1 MNQKDKLYFE
11 VLSKQCREAW
21 TIFKNPMY
29 RGALEIA
36 QNLYKD
42 KAHFVYEL
50 LQNAD
55 DQGATRARFILS
67 RDFLIFVHN
76 ALRHFTITNPETHEV
91 DQKEGRLGDIN
102 SIVSIAFSAKQGR
115 KDNNVRIGKFGIGF
129 KSVFQYT
136 TRPEIYDDGV
146 RFFIE
151 DYILPELIEHD
162 HPQRKPGET
171 LFLFPFNKDNLS
183 VAFDEILST
192 LKRLADV
199 KPLLFLNSL
208 SQIDWIA
215 EESNGR
221 YSLITSGVFGSGLDL
236 RYETIK
242 GEEKT
247 EDHYWKFE
255 RAIKDGSD
263 LKAAVVYHV
272 NDEKHRIDDNYSGHL
287 YCYLPTADKCPIPA
301 ILHAPF
307 LLSNNRESIEVD
319 NVHNTRMIE
328 LLSVILSESLEKICQ
343 IGEAE
348 ENPWIDDNITS
359 FINTQDVID
368 LFGTSASLDLRKLSE
383 SVIAAIRKGRMLWC
397 QQRKSYLNV
406 SEGVLLDAE
415 YLPELYPSEILSEL
429 FDENYGW
436 VLTAL
441 KTRHKNDAKIAKELG
456 LERMTNQRILS
467 KITGSFLANRDES
480 WLLSWYPK
488 LLEVEK
494 QWEDLR
500 YKEIIL
506 AADGTFKAPFIKGQA
521 DSNIHMPEEDESHIN
536 DAKNISFVAPFLL
549 QNEGCKNF
557 FRGIGLTK
565 VSLLTMA
572 ESVYLPQALDE
583 SKDIVSRLKSIAA
596 FAKIYNESL
605 GEKDRN
611 ALESRSICPIL
622 KDGSLTF
629 CILDKVKIHNKINDF
644 FFEGNPEI
652 VFFEISY
659 LVQQHLCS
667 KEINEIT
674 KMVRNSKKTSGP
686 TIQESIL
693 SISAANINRIPQ
705 GAQRPA
711 YYNQQNLDYE
721 SFVEYSIEGLEYFIN
736 RNAIKDPS
744 KASEILLAKID
755 AIDSRG
761 GCRYESVNR
770 NREYSLKV
778 EPLFFANLR
787 EASWINCASKE
798 LRKILGLPVEE
809 IRSDELGRIGELLSS
824 SGVVS
829 SEQVDRLIDY
839 LREKNVLKGFQLEKE
854 IQEQKERLE
863 TIRPFTLDWLN
874 EILSLRKKYVEAN
887 KKDDI
892 EILINRLKSAIESI
906 KFDHDAD
913 LRSIL
918 SENIEVLFGPPGT
931 GKTTYIAQ
939 RVNKELNNNHDAQV
953 LILTPTHHSSDVV
966 AMKIKNA
973 GCDVLRAVNTTSLSN
988 EELVEQII
996 SQGLEVT
1003 NSCNEEGANII
1014 ACTVH
1019 YFSDPLTYIHDHP
1032 WDMVIIDEASMVTLD
1047 YVLLA
1052 LIKGRENNSKC
1063 RFLIAGDPLQLPAIT
1078 NLDPFI
1084 LEKADLD
1091 EFNFFSF
1098 IGLKEFSDDVSKLCE
1113 PVRDKIKITLL
1124 HKQYRSVKSLALLTG
1139 RFAYND
1145 QIEPQR
1151 DDCCNMDI
1159 PKGALPIFQ
1168 QPLSFVRFPITEH
1181 HWNVSAPTPYIT
1193 DLEKL
1198 RGSNYNIYS
1207 ALIVVEFLRH
1217 LFAKYREEGNHTGLK
1232 VGIITPYVGQKLLL
1246 KEIIEKDGLS
1256 RDWGLEVEV
1265 NTVHQFQGDEFD
1277 VVMLVLNPPNGNM
1290 NPANGIMINKFYLM
1304 NVATS
1309 RAKDC
1314 LVVLYPDDSC
1324 KAPQNFWHI
1333 NKNSDK
1339 ENLENIA
1346 TQIFGKS
1353 VESMTYH
1360 SSQLEEL
1367 MFGEKDYLQK
1377 NCKIEYRKDVNMHH
1391 DDSAIRYYFYIG
1403 SDTVDIITSSD
1414 S

>member
-1 MNQKDKLYFE
+1 MNKEEKLYFE
-11 VLSKQCREAW
+11 ILSKQCREAW
-21 TIFKNPMY
+21 TIFKNPMF

-55 DQGATRARFILS
+55 DQGATMVRFILS
-67 RDFLIFVHN
+67 RDSLIFMHN
-76 ALRHFTITNPETHEV
+76 APRHFTITNPETHET

-102 SIVSIAFSAKQGR
+102 SIVSIAFSAKRGR
-115 KDNNVRIGKFGIGF
+115 KDNNIRIGKFGIGF

-136 TRPEIYDDGV
+136 TKPEIYDDGV
-146 RFFIE
+146 RFSIE

-162 HPQRKPGET
+162 HPQRKHGET
-171 LFLFPFNKDNLS
+171 LFLIPFNKDNRA

-208 SQIDWIA
+208 SEIEWNA

-255 RAIKDGSD
+255 RAIEEGSE

-272 NDEKHRIDDNYSGHL
+272 DDEKRRIDDNYSSHL
-287 YCYLPTADKCPIPA
+287 YCYMPTADKCPIPA

-307 LLSNNRESIEVD
+307 QISNNRESIEVG
-319 NVHNTRMIE
+319 NEHNTRMIE
-328 LLSVILSESLEKICQ
+328 LLSVILSESLEEICQ

-359 FINTQDVID
+359 FINTQDVD
-368 LFGTSASLDLRKLSE
+368 DFSGTSASLDLRKFPE
-383 SVIAAIRKGRMLWC
+383 NVIAAIRNGRMLWC
-397 QQRKSYLNV
+397 QQRKSYLKV

-415 YLPELYPSEILSEL
+415 YLPELYPSDILSEL
-429 FDENYGW
+429 FNENYGW
-436 VLTAL
+436 VLTTL
-441 KTRHKNDAKIAKELG
+441 KMRHKNDAKIAKELG

-494 QWEDLR
+494 LWDDLR

-506 AADGTFKAPFIKGQA
+506 TADGTFKAPFIKGQA
-521 DSNIHMPEEDESHIN
+521 DANIHIPEEDESRI
-536 DAKNISFVAPFLL
+536 DEAKNISFVAPLLL
-549 QNEGCKNF
+549 QNEGCKSF

-583 SKDIVSRLKSIAA
+583 SNDIVSRLKSIAA

-605 GEKDRN
+605 GEKHRKSF
-611 ALESRSICPIL
+611 ESRSICPIL
-622 KDGSLTF
+622 KYGSLAF
-629 CILDKVKIHNKINDF
+629 FILDKVKIHNEINDF
-644 FFEGNPEI
+644 FFERNPEF
-652 VFFEISY
+652 VFFESSSLEQYLSSEEIS
-659 LVQQHLCS
+659 
-667 KEINEIT
+667 EIE
-674 KMVRNSKKTSGP
+674 KMVKSSKKTSEP
-686 TIQESIL
+686 TIVKSTIP
-693 SISAANINRIPQ
+693 ISAANINRIPQ

-711 YYNQQNLDYE
+711 YYNLQNIYYE
-721 SFVEYSIEGLEYFIN
+721 SFEEYSVEGLEYFIN
-736 RNAIKDPS
+736 NNAIKNPS
-744 KASEILLAKID
+744 KASEIILAKIN
-755 AIDSRG
+755 AIDNLG

-770 NREYSLKV
+770 NREYSQKV
-778 EPLFFANLR
+778 EPLFFTNLR
-787 EASWINCASKE
+787 EASWVNCAPKE
-798 LRKILGLPVEE
+798 LRKILRLPVEE
-809 IRSDELGRIGELLSS
+809 IPSDELGRIGELLSL

-839 LREKNVLKGFQLEKE
+839 LKEKNVLEGFQLEKE
-854 IQEQKERLE
+854 IQEQKEKLE

-874 EILSLRKKYVEAN
+874 EILNLRMKYVEAN

-892 EILINRLKSAIESI
+892 EILINRLKSALESI
-906 KFDHDAD
+906 EFDHDAD

-939 RVNKELNNNHDAQV
+939 RVNEELKNNHDAQV
-953 LILTPTHHSSDVV
+953 LVLTPTHHSSDVV
-966 AMKIKNA
+966 ALKIREA
-973 GCDVLRAVNTTSLSN
+973 GCDVLRSVNTTSSYNN
-988 EELVEQII
+988 EVIDQII

-1003 NSCNEEGANII
+1003 NSCNKEGANII
-1014 ACTVH
+1014 ACTIH
-1019 YFSDPLTYIHDHP
+1019 YFSDPLTDIHDHP
-1032 WDMVIIDEASMVTLD
+1032 WDIIIIDEASMVTLD

-1052 LIKGRENNSKC
+1052 LIKGRMNNSRC

-1098 IGLKEFSDDVSKLCE
+1098 IGLKEFSDDVSKLSE

-1124 HKQYRSVKSLALLTG
+1124 RKQYRSVKSLALLTG

-1151 DDCCNMDI
+1151 NDHCNMDI

-1181 HWNVSAPTPYIT
+1181 HWNAPEPTPYIT

-1217 LFAKYREEGNHTGLK
+1217 LFAKYREEKNHTGLK

-1256 RDWGLEVEV
+1256 RNCGLEVEV

-1277 VVMLVLNPPNGNM
+1277 IVILVLNPPNANM

-1314 LVVLYPDDSC
+1314 LVVLYPDNSC
-1324 KAPQNFWHI
+1324 KAPQNFWYV

-1339 ENLENIA
+1339 DNLENIA

-1367 MFGEKDYLQK
+1367 MFGEKNYLQK
-1377 NCKIEYRKDVNMHH
+1377 NCKIEYRKDVNMHR

-1403 SDTVDIITSSD
+1403 GDTVDIITSSG

>member
-1 MNQKDKLYFE
+1 MNQEEKLYFE
-11 VLSKQCREAW
+11 VLGKQCREAW

-42 KAHFVYEL
+42 RAHFVYEL

-55 DQGATRARFILS
+55 DQGATMVRFILS
-67 RDFLIFVHN
+67 RDSLIFVHN
-76 ALRHFTITNPETHEV
+76 APRHFTITNPETHEV

-136 TRPEIYDDGV
+136 TKPEIYDDGV

-162 HPQRKPGET
+162 HLQRKPGET
-171 LFLFPFNKDNLS
+171 LFLFPFNKDNQT

-192 LKRLADV
+192 LKRLTDV

-255 RAIKDGSD
+255 RAIKEGSD
-263 LKAAVVYHV
+263 LKAVVVYHV
-272 NDEKHRIDDNYSGHL
+272 NDEKHRIDDNYSSHL

-307 LLSNNRESIEVD
+307 QLSNNRENIEVD
-319 NVHNTRMIE
+319 NEHNTRMIE
-328 LLSVILSESLEKICQ
+328 LLSVILSESLEEICQ
-343 IGEAE
+343 MGEAE

-368 LFGTSASLDLRKLSE
+368 LFGTSASIDLRKLSE

-436 VLTAL
+436 VLTTL
-441 KTRHKNDAKIAKELG
+441 KMRHKNDAKIAKELG

-467 KITGSFLANRDES
+467 KITNSFLANREES

-494 QWEDLR
+494 LWEDLL

-506 AADGTFKAPFIKGQA
+506 TADGTFKAPFIKGQA
-521 DSNIHMPEEDESHIN
+521 DANIHMPEEDESHIN
-536 DAKNISFVAPFLL
+536 EAKNISFVAPLLL

-572 ESVYLPQALDE
+572 ESIYLPQALDE

-605 GEKDRN
+605 GEKHRSF
-611 ALESRSICPIL
+611 LESRSICPIL
-622 KDGSLTF
+622 KDGSLAF
-629 CILDKVKIHNKINDF
+629 YILDKVKIHNEINDF
-644 FFEGNPEI
+644 FFNGNPDI
-652 VFFEISY
+652 VFFESSSLEQY
-659 LVQQHLCS
+659 LCS
-667 KEINEIT
+667 KEISEIT
-674 KMVRNSKKTSGP
+674 KMVESSKKTSGP
-686 TIQESIL
+686 AIQESTF

-711 YYNQQNLDYE
+711 YYNQQNIDYE
-721 SFVEYSIEGLEYFIN
+721 SFVEYSVEGLEYFIN
-736 RNAIKDPS
+736 RNAIKNPS
-744 KASEILLAKID
+744 KASEILLAKIA
-755 AIDSRG
+755 AIDSCRW
-761 GCRYESVNR
+761 CRYKSVNR

-787 EASWINCASKE
+787 EASWINYASKE

-809 IRSDELGRIGELLSS
+809 IPSDELGRIGELLSS

-839 LREKNVLKGFQLEKE
+839 LKEKNVLEGFQLEKE

-906 KFDHDAD
+906 EFDHDAD

-931 GKTTYIAQ
+931 GKTTYIAR

-973 GCDVLRAVNTTSLSN
+973 GCDVLRAVNTTSPCN
-988 EELVEQII
+988 KELVEQII

-1019 YFSDPLTYIHDHP
+1019 YFSDPLTHIHDHP
-1032 WDMVIIDEASMVTLD
+1032 WDIIIIDETSMVTLD
-1047 YVLLA
+1047 YVLLV

-1124 HKQYRSVKSLALLTG
+1124 RKQYRSVKSLALLTG

-1151 DDCCNMDI
+1151 DDRCNMDI

-1181 HWNVSAPTPYIT
+1181 HWNASEPTPYIT

-1256 RDWGLEVEV
+1256 RDWGLEVKV

-1304 NVATS
+1304 NVAIS

-1324 KAPQNFWHI
+1324 KAQQNFWHV

-1346 TQIFGKS
+1346 TQILGRS

-1403 SDTVDIITSSD
+1403 GDTIDIITSSD